1 MKLLIKNGTLVTAR
15 RERRGDLL
23 VEDGRIAAVDACL
36 EVPGAEV
43 IDAAGCLVFP
53 GFIDAHTHLDMECA
67 AGVTADDFATGTR
80 AALAGGTTT
89 ILDFATQGKGQT
101 LVQGLAAWE
110 SKAAGKALCDYGFHM
125 AITHWTDDIP
135 AQMEEM
141 CRRGVTSF
149 KVYLAY
155 DDLRLTPE
163 QIGKVLEATA
173 RLGAVVGAHCE
184 DGDAV
189 NAGIAGQKALGNLAP
204 AAHPASRPNWVEADA
219 VRQFL
224 DLAKRAGAEAYVV
237 HLSTWEGL
245 EAVREARRAGQ
256 TVWAETCPHYLA
268 LEESLYL
275 LPGFEGAKF
284 VCSPPL
290 RSREDRRA
298 LWAAL
303 QSGEIQTVA
312 TDHCSFRF
320 DGQKS
325 LGRED
330 FSRIPN
336 GLPGIEHRGAVLASL
351 VPEGE
356 GLSPQQLCGLLSE
369 GPARIFGMYPSESCE
384 EKEVVACIKAE
395 MEKLG
400 YDQVEVDGLGN
411 IIGWMGTGDKIIA
424 IDSHIDTVGIGN
436 RDNWT
441 HDPYEGYEDD
451 QVICGRGGSDQEG
464 GMASAVYGARIMKDL
479 GLIPQGYKIMV
490 VGSVQEEDCD
500 GMCWQYIVNRF
511 FPQKGIQKEQV
522 EFVIS
527 TEPTDGGIYRGH
539 RGRMEI
545 RVDVKGV
552 SCHGSAPERGDNA
565 IYKMADILQDV
576 RALNE
581 NDDADTTP
589 IKGLVKMLSPKHN
602 PEHYEDAR
610 FLGRGTCTT
619 SQIFYTSPSRCA
631 VADSCSISIDRRM
644 TAGETWDSC
653 LQEIRD
659 LPAVKKYGEDVKVSM
674 YMYDRPSWTGE
685 VYETGSYF
693 PTWINKE
700 TAAHVQALVDA
711 HHALFGEKRVG
722 PDGAMVLRD
731 RPLTDKWTFSTNG
744 VAIQGRYGIPCVG
757 FGPGAESQAHA
768 PNEITWKDDLVR
780 CAALYAAVPGLYRE
794 DKKTADVTQFRAG
807 KTGNDIQ

>member
-1 MKLLIKNGTLVTAR
+1 MDKEKILSAAEGCRK
-15 RERRGDLL
+15 DLSAFL
-23 VEDGRIAAVDACL
+23 
-36 EVPGAEV
+36 
-43 IDAAGCLVFP
+43 
-53 GFIDAHTHLDMECA
+53 
-67 AGVTADDFATGTR
+67 R
-80 AALAGGTTT
+80 AM
-89 ILDFATQGKGQT
+89 I
-101 LVQGLAAWE
+101 
-110 SKAAGKALCDYGFHM
+110 SH
-125 AITHWTDDIP
+125 
-135 AQMEEM
+135 
-141 CRRGVTSF
+141 
-149 KVYLAY
+149 
-155 DDLRLTPE
+155 
-163 QIGKVLEATA
+163 
-173 RLGAVVGAHCE
+173 
-184 DGDAV
+184 
-189 NAGIAGQKALGNLAP
+189 
-204 AAHPASRPNWVEADA
+204 
-219 VRQFL
+219 
-224 DLAKRAGAEAYVV
+224 
-237 HLSTWEGL
+237 
-245 EAVREARRAGQ
+245 
-256 TVWAETCPHYLA
+256 
-268 LEESLYL
+268 
-275 LPGFEGAKF
+275 
-284 VCSPPL
+284 
-290 RSREDRRA
+290 
-298 LWAAL
+298 
-303 QSGEIQTVA
+303 
-312 TDHCSFRF
+312 
-320 DGQKS
+320 
-325 LGRED
+325 
-330 FSRIPN
+330 
-336 GLPGIEHRGAVLASL
+336 
-351 VPEGE
+351 
-356 GLSPQQLCGLLSE
+356 
-369 GPARIFGMYPSESCE
+369 PSESCE

-400 YDQVEVDGLGN
+400 FDEVEVDGLGN
-411 IIGWMGTGDKIIA
+411 IIGWMGQGDKIIA

-441 HDPYEGYEDD
+441 ADPYEGWEDD
-451 QVICGRGGSDQEG
+451 AIIYGRGGSDQEG
-464 GMASAVYGARIMKDL
+464 GMASAVYGAKIMKDL

-500 GMCWQYIVNRF
+500 GMCWQYIVNKYFQGPEDARS
-511 FPQKGIQKEQV
+511 KI

-581 NDDADTTP
+581 NPADDTVAV
-589 IKGLVKMLSPKHN
+589 KGLVKMLDPKFN

-674 YMYDRPSWTGE
+674 YMYDRPAWTGT
-685 VYETGSYF
+685 VYETEAYF

-700 TAAHVQALVDA
+700 SAAHVQALVDA
-711 HHALFGEKRVG
+711 HHALFGDKRLG
-722 PDGAMVLRD
+722 HSDAEPARDAMRLRQ

-780 CAALYAAVPGLYRE
+780 CAALYAAVPGLYKE
-794 DKKTADVTQFRAG
+794 ENKTADVSQFRAG
-807 KTGNDIQ
+807 KTDNDIQ